1 MRKEWRHLR
10 SKCLSYTEKRDVPG
24 ASSTT
29 FSYKVCPFDKA
40 TQNGINLGTFIEWSP
55 PPPGSI
61 EALMRDGRE
70 PHPYSMLLAALYG
83 NSSTGPP
90 EATAHAALPH
100 LARRPYAAA
109 CARAVVIAARDRRAT
124 R

>member
-55 PPPGSI
+55 LPPGSI

-70 PHPYSMLLAALYG
+70 PHPYSMLLGGGDSCEGSPRNTTLLFECG
-83 NSSTGPP
+83 G
-90 EATAHAALPH
+90 EDE
-100 LARRPYAAA
+100 
-109 CARAVVIAARDRRAT
+109 I
-124 R
+124 